1 LALDW
6 KAGLA
11 LVLML
16 VPCVLFTGIL
26 LIRSRASLDFIYF
39 QFRST
44 RVAFAIT
51 SGTRL
56 AFHVASAFKRKSLL
70 PPYFQIA

>member
-1 LALDW
+1 VDRLGLDW

-16 VPCVLFTGIL
+16 VPCV
-26 LIRSRASLDFIYF
+26 RR
-39 QFRST
+39 RW
-44 RVAFAIT
+44 
-51 SGTRL
+51 
-56 AFHVASAFKRKSLL
+56 RKSLL